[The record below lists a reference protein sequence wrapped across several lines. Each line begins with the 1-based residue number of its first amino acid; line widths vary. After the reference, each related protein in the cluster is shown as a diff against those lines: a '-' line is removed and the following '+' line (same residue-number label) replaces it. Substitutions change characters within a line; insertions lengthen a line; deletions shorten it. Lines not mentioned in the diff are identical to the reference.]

1 MGPFEMADLSGLDVG
16 FKIRKEKNLI
26 ESGVEVSEGSG
37 VSAQR
42 YSRIGDEL
50 YYLGRVGMKNR
61 KGFYSYGRDGK
72 KETGADRIV
81 EGVIKCEAM
90 RKISLQ
96 GPGSATYAPTHTP
109 EPLYGFSAGEE
120 AVRSRQGTAE
130 RVVQRLLY
138 PLINEAFKL
147 LGEGGV
153 VSARP
158 GDIDIVFL
166 KGAQSSPFAITYMI
180 QFDMMNPSMTIFLSC
195 ILRSS
200 SFLFILTNRPMPLCV
215 LQDMAGQHTKEVL
228 CLLLSRLERL
238 FKEFPGSDY
247 YSPSALLRAMVAEDV
262 SILDLQKD
270 HSQVL
275 IKRLREIMASGH
287 EGKGKEEGKESGIL
301 PAHRMASRL

>member
-26 ESGVEVSEGSG
+26 ESGVDISIGTG

-50 YYLGRVGMKNR
+50 YYLGRLGMKNR

-72 KETGADRIV
+72 KEKGPLGVASDEIV

-90 RKISLQ
+90 RTISLQ
-96 GPGSATYAPTHTP
+96 GPGSAHYTPTHTP
-109 EPLYGFSAGEE
+109 EPFSGLSAGEE
-120 AVRSRQGTAE
+120 AMRSRENTAE

-158 GDIDIVFL
+158 GDIDIIFL
-166 KGAQSSPFAITYMI
+166 KG
-180 QFDMMNPSMTIFLSC
+180 
-195 ILRSS
+195 
-200 SFLFILTNRPMPLCV
+200 V
-215 LQDMAGQHTKEVL
+215 
-228 CLLLSRLERL
+228 
-238 FKEFPGSDY
+238 
-247 YSPSALLRAMVAEDV
+247 
-262 SILDLQKD
+262 
-270 HSQVL
+270 
-275 IKRLREIMASGH
+275 
-287 EGKGKEEGKESGIL
+287 
-301 PAHRMASRL
+301 